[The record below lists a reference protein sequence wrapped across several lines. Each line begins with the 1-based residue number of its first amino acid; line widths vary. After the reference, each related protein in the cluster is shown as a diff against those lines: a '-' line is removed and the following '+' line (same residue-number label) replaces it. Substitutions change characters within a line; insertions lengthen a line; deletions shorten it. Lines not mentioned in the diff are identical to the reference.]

1 MVIYYE
7 KYRRKNKA
15 LVLGSDRMCTVLKK
29 IRNKSAIELLEEY
42 GLDKTVPIDIEQLL
56 RAIGI
61 SAIGKDFSELEKRLD
76 KPKGSILGML
86 LSSGNNAAIF
96 YRKDDSYNRRR
107 FTIAHELAH
116 AINHSDNE
124 PHIEY
129 RMAEKEMEENPV
141 EKNANIVAGEILI
154 PLPLLKKEYLKLDI
168 PSSTVLANIF
178 KVSQNVME
186 ARLKY
191 LKIFYVNSEGEFITY
206 GYK

>member
-1 MVIYYE
+1 MIICFE
-7 KYRRKNKA
+7 KYRRQNKA

-61 SAIGKDFSELEKRLD
+61 SAIGKDFSELEMRLG

-141 EKNANIVAGEILI
+141 EKDANIVAGEILI
-154 PLPLLKKEYLKLDI
+154 PLPLLKREYLKLDI

-178 KVSQNVME
+178 KVSQNIME

>member
-1 MVIYYE
+1 MIICFE
-7 KYRRKNKA
+7 KYRRQNKA

-61 SAIGKDFSELEKRLD
+61 SAIGKDFSELEKRLG

-141 EKNANIVAGEILI
+141 ERDANIVAGEILI
-154 PLPLLKKEYLKLDI
+154 PLPLLKREYLKLDI

>member
-61 SAIGKDFSELEKRLD
+61 SAIGKDFSELEKRLG

-141 EKNANIVAGEILI
+141 ERDANIVAGEILI
-154 PLPLLKKEYLKLDI
+154 PLPLLKREYLKLDI

>member
-42 GLDKTVPIDIEQLL
+42 GLDKTAPIDIEQLL

-76 KPKGSILGML
+76 KPEGSILGML

-129 RMAEKEMEENPV
+129 RMAEKEMEEDPV

-191 LKIFYVNSEGEFITY
+191 LKIFYVNSVGEFITY

>member
-1 MVIYYE
+1 MIICFE
-7 KYRRKNKA
+7 KYRRQNKA

-61 SAIGKDFSELEKRLD
+61 SAIGKDFSELEKRLG

-86 LSSGNNAAIF
+86 LSSGNNTAIF

-141 EKNANIVAGEILI
+141 ERDANIVAGEILI
-154 PLPLLKKEYLKLDI
+154 PLPLLKREYLKLDI

>member
-42 GLDKTVPIDIEQLL
+42 GLDKTAPIDIEQLL

-129 RMAEKEMEENPV
+129 RMAEKEMEEDPV

-178 KVSQNVME
+178 KVS
-186 ARLKY
+186 L
-191 LKIFYVNSEGEFITY
+191 
-206 GYK
+206 

>member
-1 MVIYYE
+1 MIICFE
-7 KYRRKNKA
+7 KYRRQNKA

-61 SAIGKDFSELEKRLD
+61 SAIGKDFSELEKRLG

-141 EKNANIVAGEILI
+141 EKDANIVAGEILI
-154 PLPLLKKEYLKLDI
+154 PLPLLKREYLKLDI

>member
-7 KYRRKNKA
+7 GYRRKNKA
-15 LVLGSDRMCTVLKK
+15 LVLGSDRMCTVLEK

-42 GLDKTVPIDIEQLL
+42 GLDKTAPIDIEQLL

-141 EKNANIVAGEILI
+141 EKKANIVAGEILI

>member
-7 KYRRKNKA
+7 EYRRKNKA

-42 GLDKTVPIDIEQLL
+42 GLDKTAPIDIEQLL

-129 RMAEKEMEENPV
+129 RMAEKEMEEDPV
-141 EKNANIVAGEILI
+141 EKKANIVAGEILI

>member
-1 MVIYYE
+1 MIICFE
-7 KYRRKNKA
+7 KYRRQNKA

-29 IRNKSAIELLEEY
+29 IRNKSAIELLVEY

-61 SAIGKDFSELEKRLD
+61 SAIGKDFSELEKRLG

-141 EKNANIVAGEILI
+141 EKDANIVAGEILI
-154 PLPLLKKEYLKLDI
+154 PLPLLKREYLKLDI

>member
-1 MVIYYE
+1 MIICFE
-7 KYRRKNKA
+7 KYRRQNKA

-42 GLDKTVPIDIEQLL
+42 GLEQLL

-61 SAIGKDFSELEKRLD
+61 SAIGKDFSELEKRLG

-141 EKNANIVAGEILI
+141 ERDANIVAGEILI
-154 PLPLLKKEYLKLDI
+154 PLPLLKREYLKLDI

-191 LKIFYVNSEGEFITY
+191 LKIFYINSEGEFITY

>member
-42 GLDKTVPIDIEQLL
+42 GLDKTAPIDIEQLL

-141 EKNANIVAGEILI
+141 EKDANIVAGEILI
-154 PLPLLKKEYLKLDI
+154 PLPLLKREYLKLDI

>member
-42 GLDKTVPIDIEQLL
+42 GLDKTAPIDIEQLL

-129 RMAEKEMEENPV
+129 RMAEKEMEEDPV
-141 EKNANIVAGEILI
+141 EKKANIVAGEILI

>member
-42 GLDKTVPIDIEQLL
+42 GLDKTAPIDIEQLL

-129 RMAEKEMEENPV
+129 RMAEKEMEEDPV

-191 LKIFYVNSEGEFITY
+191 LKIFYVNSVGEFITY

>member
-42 GLDKTVPIDIEQLL
+42 GLDKTAPIDIEQLL

-129 RMAEKEMEENPV
+129 RMAKKEMEEDPV
-141 EKNANIVAGEILI
+141 EKKANIVAGEILI

>member
-7 KYRRKNKA
+7 GYRRKNKA

-129 RMAEKEMEENPV
+129 RMAEKEMEEDPV
-141 EKNANIVAGEILI
+141 EKKANIVAGEILI

>member
-1 MVIYYE
+1 MIICFE
-7 KYRRKNKA
+7 KYRRQNKA

-42 GLDKTVPIDIEQLL
+42 GLDKTAPIDIEQLL

-129 RMAEKEMEENPV
+129 RMAEKEMEEDPV

-191 LKIFYVNSEGEFITY
+191 LKIFYVNSVGEFITY

>member
-1 MVIYYE
+1 MIIYYE
-7 KYRRKNKA
+7 EYRRKNKA

-42 GLDKTVPIDIEQLL
+42 GLDKTAPIDIEQLL

-141 EKNANIVAGEILI
+141 EKKANIVAGEILI

>member
-129 RMAEKEMEENPV
+129 RMAEKEMEEDPV
-141 EKNANIVAGEILI
+141 EKKANIVAGEILI

>member
-1 MVIYYE
+1 MIICFE
-7 KYRRKNKA
+7 KYRRQNKA

-29 IRNKSAIELLEEY
+29 IRNKSAIELLKEY

-61 SAIGKDFSELEKRLD
+61 SAIGKDFSELEKRLG

-141 EKNANIVAGEILI
+141 ERDANIVAGEILI
-154 PLPLLKKEYLKLDI
+154 PLPLLKREYLKLDI

>member
-1 MVIYYE
+1 MIICFE
-7 KYRRKNKA
+7 KYRRQNKA

-141 EKNANIVAGEILI
+141 EKDANIVAGEILI
-154 PLPLLKKEYLKLDI
+154 PLPLLKREYLKLDI

>member
-129 RMAEKEMEENPV
+129 RMAEKEMEEDPV
-141 EKNANIVAGEILI
+141 EKKANLVAGEILI

>member
-7 KYRRKNKA
+7 EYRRKNKA

-61 SAIGKDFSELEKRLD
+61 SAIGKDFSELEKRLG

>member
-7 KYRRKNKA
+7 EYRRKNKA

-42 GLDKTVPIDIEQLL
+42 GLDKTAPIDIEQLL

>member
-1 MVIYYE
+1 MIICFE
-7 KYRRKNKA
+7 KYRRQNKA

-29 IRNKSAIELLEEY
+29 IRNKSAIELLKEY

-61 SAIGKDFSELEKRLD
+61 SAIGKDFSELEKRLG

-141 EKNANIVAGEILI
+141 EKDANIVAGEILI
-154 PLPLLKKEYLKLDI
+154 PLPLLKREYLKLDI

>member
-1 MVIYYE
+1 MVICFE
-7 KYRRKNKA
+7 KYRRQNKA

-129 RMAEKEMEENPV
+129 RMAEKEMEEDPV
-141 EKNANIVAGEILI
+141 EKKANIVAGEILI

>member
-1 MVIYYE
+1 MIICFE
-7 KYRRKNKA
+7 KYRRQNKA

-42 GLDKTVPIDIEQLL
+42 GLDKTAPIDIEQLL

-141 EKNANIVAGEILI
+141 EKDANIVAGEILI
-154 PLPLLKKEYLKLDI
+154 PLPLLKREYLKLDI

>member
-1 MVIYYE
+1 MIICFE
-7 KYRRKNKA
+7 KYRRQNKA

-129 RMAEKEMEENPV
+129 RMAEKEMEEDPV
-141 EKNANIVAGEILI
+141 EKKANIVAGEILI

>member
-1 MVIYYE
+1 MIICFE
-7 KYRRKNKA
+7 KYRRQNKA

-42 GLDKTVPIDIEQLL
+42 GLDKTAPIDIEQLL